1 MYARLTGSPA
11 NLRQERVDRALGGLG
26 VPGFIKG
33 ASSKMAAGFAAF
45 YNCIRRHLG
54 PGGDTPAKE
63 AHHHKGRK
71 PVGHTDQERV
81 PAGLRGR

>member
-11 NLRQERVDRALGGLG
+11 NLRQERVDRALGERLG

-45 YNCIRRHLG
+45 YNYIRRHLG

-63 AHHHKGRK
+63 AGIIIKGANPWATLIKNAYR
-71 PVGHTDQERV
+71 Q
-81 PAGLRGR
+81 A